1 MGVVIT
7 VVLLLRQSIE
17 IAFLTIDFRVRPLLS
32 LRAGLWVWFFALRHS
47 RLAHYRHWNPVFVV
61 SLANVVQAF
70 HPTQLGLSS
79 KNLGL
84 ITQHVIFLS
93 ETMLSQY
100 LRWLTCS
107 PWAPDIP
114 GGPFFPGLPWN
125 KRYCTAKQQFSKC
138 KRCLAV
144 SFPFLFY
151 FCSLQMNSI
160 TQNFSNMDY
169 CLHVYKYE
177 TVLGEF
183 SRVRSILDITRAAFG
198 CSLLRPNES

>member
-93 ETMLSQY
+93 ETMLSQHY
-100 LRWLTCS
+100 YDDLPVLLGRQIYQVDHFFQGFPETRDIVQLNNNSVSVKDASLCHFPSYFISVHSKWTAS
-107 PWAPDIP
+107 PETSASWTTACI
-114 GGPFFPGLPWN
+114 
-125 KRYCTAKQQFSKC
+125 CTNTKL
-138 KRCLAV
+138 CLV
-144 SFPFLFY
+144 SFPV
-151 FCSLQMNSI
+151 SVQSW
-160 TQNFSNMDY
+160 T
-169 CLHVYKYE
+169 
-177 TVLGEF
+177 
-183 SRVRSILDITRAAFG
+183 
-198 CSLLRPNES
+198 